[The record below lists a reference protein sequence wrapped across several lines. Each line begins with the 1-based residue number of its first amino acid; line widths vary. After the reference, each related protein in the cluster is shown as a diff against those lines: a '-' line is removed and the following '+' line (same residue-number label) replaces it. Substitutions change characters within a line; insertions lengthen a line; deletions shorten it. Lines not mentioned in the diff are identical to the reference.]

1 MEPNRNVDRLKY
13 LINDHS
19 IINQEK
25 LSLPVDKWEKN
36 NLNRIPKC
44 STVLVLLTNL
54 FYIKAEKK
62 KKGGLHL
69 FSLLN
74 LSIYTDCCYYFPNH
88 SIFHFMLN
96 IIEFEILFI
105 QFFLTVIS
113 QESEDIVWY
122 SNYDL
127 G

>member
-62 KKGGLHL
+62 KKRWAPFVLPVKSIYIYRLLLL
-69 FSLLN
+69 FSQ
-74 LSIYTDCCYYFPNH
+74 P
-88 SIFHFMLN
+88 
-96 IIEFEILFI
+96 
-105 QFFLTVIS
+105 
-113 QESEDIVWY
+113 
-122 SNYDL
+122 
-127 G
+127 